1 MPKQT
6 EAGQK
11 LPKLAMSDVASVPF
25 VMAINPEELR
35 QASQKG
41 SLAGIACQFSGAML
55 AVFGCGLTAATVLG
69 GGGLY
74 GLLLGGS
81 ATFALALAGAPIA
94 ALGSIANSQ
103 KASKEM
109 LLLYVKD
116 SIDKTPP
123 RRIAPPPPP
132 PLPRA

>member
-1 MPKQT
+1 
-6 EAGQK
+6 
-11 LPKLAMSDVASVPF
+11 
-25 VMAINPEELR
+25 MAINPEELR

-41 SLAGIACQFSGAML
+41 SLAGGLCQFSGAML
-55 AVFGCGLTAATVLG
+55 AVIGGGLTMATVLG
-69 GGGLY
+69 GGGIY

-109 LLLYVKD
+109 LLLYIREN
-116 SIDKTPP
+116 IDQTPP
-123 RRIAPPPPP
+123 RRSAPPPPP
-132 PLPRA
+132 PAMGPMVTPSRAPRP